1 MESKLYLQIIEDGNC
16 DTITIKDISV
26 YNADITVS
34 EEELVIGVPGF
45 GDCFVFNPSHDF
57 LETYNSHDF
66 KLTDQDCTDIVGL
79 PDGIYYIKYSIC
91 PHDKIY
97 VEYNHL
103 RQCQAISMYYSK
115 LCALQLEPCAILPSE
130 KEKYVKELMDIKF
143 YLEAAK
149 AYVESCSSPK
159 KGLELHN
166 YAVDRLSKIKIDCLN
181 CK

>member
-1 MESKLYLQIIEDGNC
+1 MKSKLYLQVIEDGNC

-26 YNADITVS
+26 YNKDITVS

-45 GDCFVFNPSHDF
+45 GDCFVFNPVRDF

-66 KLTDQDCTDIVGL
+66 KFTDPECGDMASL
-79 PDGIYYIKYSIC
+79 PDGIYYIKYAVC
-91 PHDKIY
+91 PLSEIF

-103 RQCQAISMYYSK
+103 RQCQALNMYYSK

-130 KEKYVKELMDIKF
+130 KQKYVDDLIDIKF
-143 YLEAAK
+143 YLDAAK
-149 AYVESCSSPK
+149 AYVESCGSPK

-166 YAVDRLSKIKIDCLN
+166 YAVDRLIRIKIDCLT